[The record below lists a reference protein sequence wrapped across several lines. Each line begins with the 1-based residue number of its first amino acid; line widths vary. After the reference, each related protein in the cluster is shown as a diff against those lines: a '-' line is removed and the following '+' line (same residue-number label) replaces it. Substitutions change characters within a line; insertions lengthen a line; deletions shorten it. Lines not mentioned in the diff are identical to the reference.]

1 MSETLDPVRRKKV
14 IALLLGIW
22 IYSLILWGY
31 IVVDSFLFP
40 VYQTLPISK
49 DIPIIPQNL
58 IADIAFPLSFVCFVL
73 WAYLREQPGS

>member
-1 MSETLDPVRRKKV
+1 M
-14 IALLLGIW
+14 ALLLGTW

-49 DIPIIPQNL
+49 YIPIIPQNL
-58 IADIAFPLSFVCFVL
+58 IADVAFPLSFVCFVL
-73 WAYLREQPGS
+73 WVYWRNQRVT